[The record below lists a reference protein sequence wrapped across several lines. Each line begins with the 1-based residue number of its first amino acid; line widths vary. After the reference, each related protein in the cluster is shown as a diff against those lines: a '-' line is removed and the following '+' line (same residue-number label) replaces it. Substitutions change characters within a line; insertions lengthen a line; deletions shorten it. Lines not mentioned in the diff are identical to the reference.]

1 MRGWL
6 GLLARLVVGGVWLYA
21 GWLKVGD
28 PEASTTAVRAYQLL
42 PLDVADA
49 VGRVLPALE
58 VAVGLLLVLGLLS
71 RWAAAVSALLLAAFV
86 VGIVSVWVR
95 GIPIDCG
102 CFGGGGYDP
111 DAFAQYPWEIARDA
125 GLMLASAYVF
135 WARRTRLALDNLVF
149 PA

>member
-6 GLLARLVVGGVWLYA
+6 GLLARLVVGNVWLYA

-28 PEASTTAVRAYQLL
+28 PAASTTAVRAYQLL
-42 PLDVADA
+42 PPDVADA
-49 VGRVLPALE
+49 VGRVLPAVE
-58 VAVGLLLVLGLLS
+58 IGVGLLLVLGLLS
-71 RWAAAVSALLLAAFV
+71 RIAAVVSALLLAAFV
-86 VGIVSVWVR
+86 VGIVSVWLR

-111 DAFAQYPWEIARDA
+111 DAFAQYPWEIARDV
-125 GLMLASAYVF
+125 GLLLASAFVLVV
-135 WARRTRLALDNLVF
+135 RRTRLALDNVVF

>member
-71 RWAAAVSALLLAAFV
+71 RWAAVVSALLLAAFV

-125 GLMLASAYVF
+125 GLVLASAYVF

>member
-1 MRGWL
+1 MRAWV

-21 GWLKVGD
+21 GWLKWGD

-42 PLDVADA
+42 PPDVADA
-49 VGRVLPALE
+49 VGRVLPGIE
-58 VAVGLLLVLGLLS
+58 IGVGLLLVLGLLS
-71 RWAAAVSALLLAAFV
+71 RIAGVLSAALLAAFL
-86 VGIVSVWVR
+86 VGIISVWVR

-111 DAFAQYPWEIARDA
+111 DALAQYPWEIARDVA
-125 GLMLASAYVF
+125 LLLASAFVVVV
-135 WARRTRLALDNLVF
+135 RRTRLALDNVVF

>member
-6 GLLARLVVGGVWLYA
+6 GLLARLLVGGVWLYA

-58 VAVGLLLVLGLLS
+58 IGVGLLLVLGLLA
-71 RWAAAVSALLLAAFV
+71 RWAAVVSALLLAGFV
-86 VGIVSVWVR
+86 IGIVSVWVR

-125 GLMLASAYVF
+125 GLLLASAYVF

>member
-6 GLLARLVVGGVWLYA
+6 GLLARLLVGGVWLYA

-58 VAVGLLLVLGLLS
+58 IGVGLLLVLGLLA
-71 RWAAAVSALLLAAFV
+71 RWAAVVSVLLLAAFV
-86 VGIVSVWVR
+86 IGIVSVWVR

-125 GLMLASAYVF
+125 GLLLASAYVF

>member
-1 MRGWL
+1 M
-6 GLLARLVVGGVWLYA
+6 VGGVWLYA
-21 GWLKVGD
+21 GWLKWGD

-49 VGRVLPALE
+49 VGRALPAVE
-58 VAVGLLLVLGLLS
+58 IGVGLLLVLGLLS
-71 RWAAAVSALLLAAFV
+71 RIAAVVSALLLVAFL

-111 DAFAQYPWEIARDA
+111 DAFAQYPWEVARDV
-125 GLMLASAYVF
+125 GLLLASAYVVVV
-135 WARRTRLALDNLVF
+135 RRTRLALDTVVF